1 MNGAPPSVG
10 SEGVARP
17 PREKIL
23 KSKNKKQKTKYFF
36 LNLIERNDMK
46 KSKGYKVV
54 LNSQFGG
61 FGLSKEA
68 VQMLNDRFD
77 LDIDSEYGYVDNDD
91 FGIKDENYEA
101 YRMDHRLI
109 SVVEDLGMDKASG
122 SHAAL
127 RVVDV
132 PDEVVDVHGW
142 HISDYDGCES
152 IHQTHW
158 VA

>member
-1 MNGAPPSVG
+1 
-10 SEGVARP
+10 
-17 PREKIL
+17 
-23 KSKNKKQKTKYFF
+23 
-36 LNLIERNDMK
+36 MK

-61 FGLSKEA
+61 VGLSKEA

-91 FGIKDENYEA
+91 FGIVDENYEA

-127 RVVDV
+127 RVVKV
-132 PDEVVDVHGW
+132 PDDVVAVHGW
-142 HISDYDGCES
+142 HISDYDGCENV
-152 IHQTHW
+152 HQDHW
-158 VA
+158 VG